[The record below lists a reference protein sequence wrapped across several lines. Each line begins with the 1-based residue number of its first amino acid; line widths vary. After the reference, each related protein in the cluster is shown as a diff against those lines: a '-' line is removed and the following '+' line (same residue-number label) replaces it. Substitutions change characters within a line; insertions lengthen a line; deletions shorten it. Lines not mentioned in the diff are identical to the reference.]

1 MHVTL
6 KKLDE
11 LRDRDQKTDLQ
22 DNNSFFS
29 IDEKKSVDLSAYNS

>member
-22 DNNSFFS
+22 DNSLFS